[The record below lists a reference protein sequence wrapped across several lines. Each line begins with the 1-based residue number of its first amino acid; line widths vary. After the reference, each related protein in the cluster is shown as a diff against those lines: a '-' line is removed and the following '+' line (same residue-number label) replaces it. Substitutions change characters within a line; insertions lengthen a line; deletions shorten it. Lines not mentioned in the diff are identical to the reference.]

1 MKNKLYGY
9 LSVFCYVVS
18 FLILLF
24 CINVKLIPNFYLN
37 TRGRLVL
44 LSIVCIFIYLSGYI
58 LINKLNYTK
67 KILRVNLIIYFLIYT
82 VTIFSLTLF
91 DEIYGR
97 QGLIIIDWDK
107 ALLKN
112 YLTHSFNLKPFH
124 TIHLFTKGYMNGIVN
139 FKSFSINVIGNLTA
153 FMPYGL
159 FLPLIFKSM
168 RKYYKFLT
176 TMILI
181 VVVIELLQFVTMSG
195 SCDIDDLILNVLGAS
210 IIYLI
215 TKIKIINKLI
225 NKIFLFE

>member
-1 MKNKLYGY
+1 MKNKVYGY
-9 LSVFCYVVS
+9 LSIFCYVVS

-24 CINVKLIPNFYLN
+24 CINTKLIPNFYLN
-37 TRGRLVL
+37 IRGRLVL
-44 LSIVCIFIYLSGYI
+44 LSIVCILIYLSGYI
-58 LINKLNYTK
+58 LVNKLNYTK

-107 ALLKN
+107 TLLNN
-112 YLTHSFNLKPFH
+112 YLTNSFNLKPFH
-124 TIHLFTKGYMNGIVN
+124 TIHLFTKGYMDGIVS
-139 FKSFSINVIGNLTA
+139 FKNFSINVIGNLTA

-168 RKYYKFLT
+168 RKYYKFLIA
-176 TMILI
+176 MILI

-195 SCDIDDLILNVLGAS
+195 SCDIDDLILNVVGAS

-215 TKIKIINKLI
+215 TRFKLI
-225 NKIFLFE
+225 NNFIHKIFLFE

>member
-1 MKNKLYGY
+1 MKNKVYGY

-24 CINVKLIPNFYLN
+24 CINVKLIPSFYLN
-37 TRGRLVL
+37 TQGRLVL
-44 LSIVCIFIYLSGYI
+44 LSIVCIMIYISGYI
-58 LINKLNYTK
+58 LVNKLNYTK

-107 ALLKN
+107 NLLNN
-112 YLTHSFNLKPFH
+112 YLTNSFNLKPFH
-124 TIHLFTKGYMNGIVN
+124 TIHLFIKGYIDGIVSYKN
-139 FKSFSINVIGNLTA
+139 FSINVIGNLTA

-159 FLPLIFKSM
+159 FLPIIFKNM
-168 RKYYKFLT
+168 RKYYNFLII
-176 TMILI
+176 MILI

-210 IIYLI
+210 IIYFVS
-215 TKIKIINKLI
+215 KIKIINKLI

>member
-1 MKNKLYGY
+1 MKNKVYGY

-18 FLILLF
+18 SLILLF

-44 LSIVCIFIYLSGYI
+44 LSIVCILIYLSGYI
-58 LINKLNYTK
+58 LVNKLNYTK
-67 KILRVNLIIYFLIYT
+67 KILKVNLIIYFLIYT

-97 QGLIIIDWDK
+97 QGLIIIEWDK
-107 ALLKN
+107 TLLNN

-124 TIHLFTKGYMNGIVN
+124 TINLFTQGYMNGIVSLKN
-139 FKSFSINVIGNLTA
+139 FSINVIGNLTA

-159 FLPLIFKSM
+159 FLPLIFKNM
-168 RKYYKFLT
+168 RKYYKFLI

-210 IIYLI
+210 IIYFVSN
-215 TKIKIINKLI
+215 IKIINKLI

>member
-1 MKNKLYGY
+1 MKNKVYGY
-9 LSVFCYVVS
+9 LSIVCYVVS

-44 LSIVCIFIYLSGYI
+44 LSVVCILIYLSGYI
-58 LINKLNYTK
+58 LVNKLNYTK
-67 KILRVNLIIYFLIYT
+67 KILIVNLIIYFLIYT

-107 ALLKN
+107 NLLN
-112 YLTHSFNLKPFH
+112 SYFTNSFNLKPFH
-124 TIHLFTKGYMNGIVN
+124 TIHLFTKGYINGIVSFRN
-139 FKSFSINVIGNLTA
+139 FSINVIGNLTA

-168 RKYYKFLT
+168 RKYYSFLI

-210 IIYLI
+210 IVYFI
-215 TKIKIINKLI
+215 TKIKCINKLI